1 MRFSPQRTAI
11 AVCVLIL
18 VVRISA
24 VSAAPTP
31 SFGDLLKQADATAP
45 RLLESSAEIAVASG
59 RARQA
64 AAWPNPEFGVEVEN
78 FSGSGPYQGTSQA
91 QTTFSLSEPL
101 ELVGQRGARVRAGTA
116 ELAAAKARSQQSR
129 LTFIHDLALAYA
141 TAEVSQSRVML
152 LAEDLDRSQEDV
164 RRARALV
171 DAGKEGELR
180 AVQANAAAAGA
191 RADLEEA
198 RATAVES
205 LAQLSSLVGAREPF
219 TSIGPSLLASASVAP
234 APTAE
239 EPASAPAVLAAQAEL
254 DAAERRIQVE
264 RKRALPALALSV
276 GARRFKGDNTTAMVG
291 GISISLPL
299 FDQNRGAIS
308 TARAERAAADARL
321 TGARLDVDA
330 AWRAASA
337 QTNAAAARLTA
348 ASQGETAASEA
359 YRLARIGYEA
369 GRSSLLEL
377 LSTRRALIEAQLR
390 SLDARLAR
398 VRAEASLA
406 LLAGQ
411 IPFGD

>member
-11 AVCVLIL
+11 AVCVLIA
-18 VVRISA
+18 VVHISA
-24 VSAAPTP
+24 ASAAPTP
-31 SFGDLLKQADATAP
+31 SFGDLLKQAEATAP
-45 RLLESSAEIAVASG
+45 RLLENSAEIAVVSG

-78 FSGSGPYQGTSQA
+78 FGGTGPYRGSSLT

-101 ELVGQRGARVRAGTA
+101 ELVGQRGARVRAGSA
-116 ELAAAKARSQQSR
+116 ELAAAKARGQQSR
-129 LTFIHDLALAYA
+129 LAFIHDLALAYA
-141 TAEVSQSRVML
+141 TAEVSQSRVYL
-152 LAEDLDRSQEDV
+152 LTEDLDRTQEDV

-205 LAQLSSLVGAREPF
+205 LNQLSSLVGAREPF
-219 TSIGPSLLASASVAP
+219 TSIGPSLLASGSAAP
-234 APTAE
+234 APAAE
-239 EPASAPAVLAAQAEL
+239 APASAPAVLAAQAEL
-254 DAAERRIQVE
+254 ETAERRIHVE
-264 RKRALPALALSV
+264 RKRALPVLALSV
-276 GARRFKGDNTTAMVG
+276 GARRFKGENATALVG
-291 GISISLPL
+291 GVSMSLPL
-299 FDQNRGAIS
+299 FDQNRGAIAA
-308 TARAERAAADARL
+308 ARAERSAADARL
-321 TGARLDVDA
+321 AGARLEVEA

-337 QTNAAAARLTA
+337 QQNAAAARLMAT
-348 ASQGETAASEA
+348 SQGEAAASEA

-377 LSTRRALIEAQLR
+377 LSTRRVLIEAQLR

-411 IPFGD
+411 IPFGE